1 MLKELNLALKNRLVR
16 RLQQELDKV
25 ELTFKRAD
33 VVNQSMLGYVK
44 NLIECFQSVGNA
56 PYYHLVEPMKKI
68 EFNNDEF
75 YLDGDTLFEH
85 CNSFV
90 KHLETSPI
98 LKSSALPEEFAPKAK
113 IDISKMKNVKTIPG
127 KGKVFVHLQSGL
139 LAIVGEYSQ
148 DIKMYNTSTF
158 TQESSIRDEGGNKE
172 SQMKIWSST
181 DGRTFKVA
189 HKIDD
194 IKGEKVISL
203 TEDRVACCT
212 FPGEIII
219 FDIKSGYKKIATFTE
234 SHLGEINSIVQLK
247 DGRLVSGGGVN
258 DDDVIEETVK
268 FWNLK
273 TYNNEPEHTVFGLIC
288 YSQNSLVD
296 TGKGKLLVGGY
307 HEVVVIDLKT
317 YLKSAVLNNN
327 NIMYGINNLSTN
339 SFTVLRDK
347 TFLLMNAFSEGF
359 VLINMETKKGEMI
372 LTKKKLF

>member
-1 MLKELNLALKNRLVR
+1 M
-16 RLQQELDKV
+16 
-25 ELTFKRAD
+25 
-33 VVNQSMLGYVK
+33 
-44 NLIECFQSVGNA
+44 
-56 PYYHLVEPMKKI
+56 
-68 EFNNDEF
+68 
-75 YLDGDTLFEH
+75 FEH

-98 LKSSALPEEFAPKAK
+98 LKSSALPEEFAPKAT

-273 TYNNEPEHTVFGLIC
+273 TYNSEPEHTVFGLIC

-347 TFLLMNAFSEGF
+347 TFLLMSAFSEGF
-359 VLINMETKKGEMI
+359 VLINMEPKKGEMI

>member
-1 MLKELNLALKNRLVR
+1 MDFFDNKYFTCGKCGEMLSLQIVDGGYVYYQCDCSERGVLPIQELIDRANKSQNAMLPKCKVHNKEYIAYCKSCKKHLCVDCYTADHGSHDKVSLSSIKNQVRVDSLQEKIEESTQMLKELNLALKNRLVR

-56 PYYHLVEPMKKI
+56 PYYHLVETMKKI

-98 LKSSALPEEFAPKAK
+98 LKSSALPEEFAPKDT

-139 LAIVGEYSQ
+139 LAIVSEYSQ

-212 FPGEIII
+212 
-219 FDIKSGYKKIATFTE
+219 S
-234 SHLGEINSIVQLK
+234 Q
-247 DGRLVSGGGVN
+247 GR
-258 DDDVIEETVK
+258 
-268 FWNLK
+268 
-273 TYNNEPEHTVFGLIC
+273 
-288 YSQNSLVD
+288 
-296 TGKGKLLVGGY
+296 
-307 HEVVVIDLKT
+307 
-317 YLKSAVLNNN
+317 
-327 NIMYGINNLSTN
+327 
-339 SFTVLRDK
+339 
-347 TFLLMNAFSEGF
+347 
-359 VLINMETKKGEMI
+359 
-372 LTKKKLF
+372 